1 MQPNRTEPKQ
11 SRCLDVFYKA
21 SETLELAS
29 FENVAAWRARMEA
42 RPATA
47 KGLKINSD
55 ADGGVYRN
63 YSS

>member
-1 MQPNRTEPKQ
+1 M
-11 SRCLDVFYKA
+11 FYKA

>member
-1 MQPNRTEPKQ
+1 MY
-11 SRCLDVFYKA
+11 YKA
-21 SETLELAS
+21 NETLELAN
-29 FENVAAWRARMEA
+29 FKNVMAWRARMEA

-55 ADGGVYRN
+55 ADGGAFRN